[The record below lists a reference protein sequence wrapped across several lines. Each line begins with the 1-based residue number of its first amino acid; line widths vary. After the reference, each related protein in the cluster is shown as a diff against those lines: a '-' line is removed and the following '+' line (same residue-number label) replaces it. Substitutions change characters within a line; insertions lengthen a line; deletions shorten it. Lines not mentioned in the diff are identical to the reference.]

1 MKAVPLPL
9 LMLAEVELVK
19 ANVTLPSRTLQ
30 GVAGAQEVAISKLVD
45 ELRLAVRSASWLAF
59 CTEDPPP
66 PLLSMVQPLVA
77 AQP

>member
-1 MKAVPLPL
+1 V
-9 LMLAEVELVK
+9 AEVEPVK

-30 GVAGAQEVAISKLVD
+30 GVASEQVAPISNVVE
-45 ELRLAVRSASWLAF
+45 ELLLAAKSVSWLAF

-66 PLLSMVQPLVA
+66 PPPPPLPLPSSVQEFVA